1 MANLSVYMQQRSTL
15 TFLSDIFANYM
26 NEEIDEKIPFIYP
39 TALINSAIFTE
50 LINAEEG
57 EEFLGKIVFN
67 TRK

>member
-1 MANLSVYMQQRSTL
+1 
-15 TFLSDIFANYM
+15 M